1 MIVNSFEDMKRYLP
15 AAQVK
20 MPAEFFLD
28 ALEVAQDSLKAE
40 ILGESLTAL
49 LEEGNKEDKQLLGL
63 VRRAISLEAF
73 LRSIPRL
80 DLVITEAGF
89 GVVSNQDI
97 APASRERIQAL
108 TESIRADLDDAKDRI
123 VSFLLKSHVYSDWRG
138 TEEFAALTDGLF
150 MTFADFKEHA
160 PFSIKVAEAW
170 PHSWAEFRRLGGA
183 LNVALTSDVA
193 AYISP
198 EYADELLEKVRDSET
213 LFPLERK
220 VLKTVKTA
228 VAAIA
233 LGDRDTGLAE
243 AIKAAAFMKANIG
256 EFPTFAASDAA
267 SDLSLQHDDSPI
279 FSMIR

>member
-1 MIVNSFEDMKRYLP
+1 MIVTGFQEMKRYLP

-20 MPAEFFLD
+20 MPAEFFDD
-28 ALEVAQDSLKAE
+28 ALEVAQDALRTE
-40 ILGESLTAL
+40 ILGDDLVER
-49 LEEGNKEDKQLLGL
+49 LELNERSDDYLRRMC
-63 VRRAISLEAF
+63 RRAISLEAF

-89 GVVSNQDI
+89 GVASNQDI

-108 TESIRADLDDAKDRI
+108 TDSIVRELDDAKDRI
-123 VSFLLKSHVYSDWRG
+123 VTFLLKSTVYEDWRG

-150 MTFADFKEHA
+150 LTYADFKEHA
-160 PFSIKVAEAW
+160 AYSQKVAETW
-170 PHSWAEFRRLGGA
+170 PRSWADFRRMGAA

-198 EYADELLEKVRDSET
+198 EYAEELLEKVRDVEV
-213 LFPLERK
+213 LVPAERK
-220 VLKTVKTA
+220 VLRIVKTA

-243 AIKAAAFMKANIG
+243 AIKAASFMKAHLSD
-256 EFPTFAASDAA
+256 FPTYAGSDAA
-267 SDLSLQHDDSPI
+267 TDLSLQHDDSPVY
-279 FSMIR
+279 SML

>member
-1 MIVNSFEDMKRYLP
+1 MIVNSFEEMKRYLP

-20 MPAEFFLD
+20 IPAEFFSD
-28 ALEVAQDSLKAE
+28 ALEVAQEALRDE

-49 LEEGNKEDKQLLGL
+49 LEENNKEDRQLAGL
-63 VRRAISLEAF
+63 CRRAISLEAF

-108 TESIRADLDDAKDRI
+108 TDSMRADLDDAKDRI
-123 VSFLLKSHVYSDWRG
+123 VSFLLKSSVYSEWRG
-138 TEEFAALTDGLF
+138 TEEYAALTDGLF
-150 MTFADFKEHA
+150 LTYADFKEHA
-160 PFSIKVAEAW
+160 PYSIKVAESW
-170 PHSWAEFRRLGGA
+170 PRSWADFRRMGAA

-198 EYADELLEKVRDSET
+198 EYAEELLEKVRDGET
-213 LFPLERK
+213 LVPSERK
-220 VLKTVKTA
+220 ALRIIKTA

-233 LGDRDTGLAE
+233 LGDRDTGLSE
-243 AIKAAAFMKANIG
+243 AIKASTFMKAHPAD
-256 EFPTFAASDAA
+256 FPTFAGSDAA
-267 SDLSLQHDDSPI
+267 SDMSLTHEDEPI
-279 FSMIR
+279 FSMF